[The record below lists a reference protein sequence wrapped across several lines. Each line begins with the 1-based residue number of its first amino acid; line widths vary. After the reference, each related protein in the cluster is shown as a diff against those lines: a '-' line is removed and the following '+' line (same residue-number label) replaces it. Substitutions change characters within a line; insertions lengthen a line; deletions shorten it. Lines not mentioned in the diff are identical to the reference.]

1 MRFWTIS
8 LALLLPLTAGAQ
20 SLQQV
25 NVAVASVAQAAKET
39 ETSTTQTLQAASQL
53 ALLAKDLTKLIGAPA
68 R

>member
-25 NVAVASVAQAAKET
+25 YGDARGYDAQFAA
-39 ETSTTQTLQAASQL
+39 ARF
-53 ALLAKDLTKLIGAPA
+53 ALLA
-68 R
+68 